1 MARLDPNVNDLQFTD
16 VAVTRRARPAQHQLS
31 LLQHIWV
38 EWGTKADWNALCE
51 LHYKGHTLAAGSRFM
66 RAVLREPGRAE
77 QLIGVMVFA
86 NPRPL
91 DGGRNDVFS
100 HLKPNVNGRDNRLI
114 NQARLLW
121 VNTNMT
127 WNNRTVLDTMY
138 RSAGIAYRF
147 KNLAYRM
154 YAGHYNLRHV
164 ESRSSMGRF
173 NPFSIKTGMKF
184 VKPKPAAALEPGLKF
199 FAAHFR
205 SNPQDI
211 VAISEELDAKPPLER
226 AYFERKLR
234 EFYYKWSSVEKSG
247 DKRDLGMTRI
257 NELPIDYVLKQIM
270 QLVFSATVYWIW
282 VSPDLVDDVE
292 DLSGTAT
299 CTVLNDAGEPETV
312 TMPMTEYRQR
322 IARVGGKFD
331 GKRVRRLPS
340 AMPLLAFDQQGVDEP
355 LVGDWKH
362 DGLYTGPQ
370 SVRLI
375 GEGA

>member
-1 MARLDPNVNDLQFTD
+1 MSPPDLQTSE
-16 VAVTRRARPAQHQLS
+16 VVLRRPPRPAQHRLS
-31 LLQHIWV
+31 LLQHIFV
-38 EWGTKADWNALCE
+38 EWGTKEDWTTLQE

-66 RAVLREPGRAE
+66 RCILREPGAAE
-77 QLIGVMVFA
+77 QLIGIMVFA

-91 DGGRNDVFS
+91 DGGRNEVFP
-100 HLKPNVNGRDNRLI
+100 HLKPNVNGRDNRFI

-147 KNLAYRM
+147 KNIAYRM
-154 YAGHYNLRHV
+154 YAGHYNLRHI

-173 NPFSIKTGMKF
+173 NPFSIKTGMRF

-211 VAISEELDAKPPLER
+211 VAIADELARKPDLER

-247 DKRDLGMTRI
+247 DKRDLGMTRV
-257 NELPIDYVLKQIM
+257 NDLPMDYVLKQIM

-282 VSPDLVDDVE
+282 VSPDLVDDTE
-292 DLSGTAT
+292 DLSGTVT
-299 CTVLNDAGEPETV
+299 CTVFNEDTQLPEV
-312 TMPMTEYRQR
+312 VEMPKAEYRQR

-331 GKRVRRLPS
+331 GRRVRRLPS
-340 AMPLLAFDQQGVDEP
+340 CMPLLAFEDQGPNEP
-355 LVGDWKH
+355 LTGAWVA
-362 DGLYTGPQ
+362 DGLYTGPD
-370 SVRLI
+370 SVRRLA

>member
-1 MARLDPNVNDLQFTD
+1 MMDNLQFTD
-16 VAVTRRARPAQHQLS
+16 VAMRRPAPVADHKLS

-38 EWGTKADWNALCE
+38 EWGTKADWDALSE

-66 RAVLREPGRAE
+66 RCVLREPGAPE
-77 QLIGVMVFA
+77 QLIGIMVFA
-86 NPRPL
+86 NPRVH
-91 DGGRNDVFS
+91 DGGRNDVFP
-100 HLKPNVNGRDNRLI
+100 HLKPNVNGRDNRVI
-114 NQARLLW
+114 NQTRLMW
-121 VNTNMT
+121 VNRNMT

-147 KNLAYRM
+147 KNLAYRL
-154 YAGHYNLRHV
+154 YASHYNLRHV

-211 VAISEELDAKPPLER
+211 VAIGDELAAKPDLER

-247 DKRDLGMTRI
+247 DKRDLGMSRV
-257 NELPIDYVLKQIM
+257 NELPMDYVLKQIM

-292 DLSGTAT
+292 DLSGSIS
-299 CTVLNDAGEPETV
+299 CTVLNEEGDAEVVE
-312 TMPMTEYRQR
+312 MPMTEYRKR
-322 IARVGGKFD
+322 IGRVGARHD
-331 GKRVRRLPS
+331 GKRVRALPS
-340 AMPLLAFDQQGVDEP
+340 KLPLLAFDQQGPNDP
-355 LVGDWKH
+355 LVGDWQP

-370 SVRLI
+370 SVRQL
-375 GEGA
+375 GAPA